1 MREPYLTC
9 CKGHNTPVS
18 EVLNFLICLFILHCK
33 HLNNPYIEAFREVDS
48 DLRFV
53 QGFFMHTIYA
63 CAVVLMTLGRTRL
76 FLCIHLINILSMI
89 YVLVIIL
96 CHVLRK
102 KPPVTLL

>member
-53 QGFFMHTIYA
+53 QGVFYAHYICLCSCAHDAREDQAVSMHPHNKFVNDL
-63 CAVVLMTLGRTRL
+63 CTR
-76 FLCIHLINILSMI
+76 NNSM
-89 YVLVIIL
+89 
-96 CHVLRK
+96 
-102 KPPVTLL
+102 